1 MLPAG
6 SSPLSQGMEV
16 DPPRLGE
23 PPREQDDDLSEG
35 SGVMRSGA
43 LWGSWTGG
51 FHSMWFHLVSF
62 CKVSEFQHP
71 IFDTWFTLVD
81 LEEPNRLVW
90 RMPHASRV
98 ADAMTDV
105 VRNLLLTRL
114 QDSSWKISQVWIPLP
129 AAFSPV
135 YIYIYIVF
143 LGDQVATPY
152 SIHSPSFST
161 HILAVYI
168 LPSQSLSLW
177 FKWSTPDGLLAGFE
191 EDEAPDPPPGEHWQ
205 EFDSLQQ
212 VVLKLGDIHQIPTLH
227 FFF

>member
-135 YIYIYIVF
+135 YIYILFFWGIKLPHHIVF
-143 LGDQVATPY
+143 
-152 SIHSPSFST
+152 IHHHFL
-161 HILAVYI
+161 HIYWQCIYCHRNLLVYD
-168 LPSQSLSLW
+168 SN
-177 FKWSTPDGLLAGFE
+177 
-191 EDEAPDPPPGEHWQ
+191 DPLRT
-205 EFDSLQQ
+205 DC
-212 VVLKLGDIHQIPTLH
+212 
-227 FFF
+227 

>member
-1 MLPAG
+1 MVYFSRFRGTQQVSVAHATCFQSCWRYDGCSTQSAFNEVAG
-6 SSPLSQGMEV
+6 FKLENLSSM
-16 DPPRLGE
+16 DPFACRLF
-23 PPREQDDDLSEG
+23 PC
-35 SGVMRSGA
+35 V
-43 LWGSWTGG
+43 
-51 FHSMWFHLVSF
+51 
-62 CKVSEFQHP
+62 
-71 IFDTWFTLVD
+71 
-81 LEEPNRLVW
+81 
-90 RMPHASRV
+90 
-98 ADAMTDV
+98 
-105 VRNLLLTRL
+105 
-114 QDSSWKISQVWIPLP
+114 
-129 AAFSPV
+129 
-135 YIYIYIVF
+135 YIYIVF
-143 LGDQVATPY
+143 WGDQVATPY